1 MIYERLTH
9 YQSYLTKNETTAA
22 VAVNE

>member
-1 MIYERLTH
+1 LMFDRIKN